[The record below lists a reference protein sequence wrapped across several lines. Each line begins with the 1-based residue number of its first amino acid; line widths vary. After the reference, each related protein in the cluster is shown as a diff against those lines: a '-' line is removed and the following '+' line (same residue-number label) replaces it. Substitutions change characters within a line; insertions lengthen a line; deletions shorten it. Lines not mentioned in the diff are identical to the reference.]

1 MLLNCP
7 HMERAGIHNHPG
19 VIGKPMKILHFHF
32 WPLCSF
38 RKCPYS
44 KFYLTTRRGCLLLHG
59 DFDLL
64 EICIHQFGSLP
75 KEDSLLLGW
84 NSHIHMD
91 ENLPEIEG
99 VSLLNPS
106 IITGSSSLPED
117 VPAPKKAKPLAKPL
131 AIQQT
136 ASYRVPKPPLLGSS
150 LAKLGVTVPHDTCQS
165 LPTIK
170 QQVWKEVN
178 TDSGIIHMKHWPQRR
193 RGRITTILAGS
204 SNIIPR
210 ESPPNPQQ
218 IQVGE
223 FLLKF
228 THIPV

>member
-1 MLLNCP
+1 MHSPIWISAQGGFLIVR
-7 HMERAGIHNHPG
+7 MEQSHSHG
-19 VIGKPMKILHFHF
+19 
-32 WPLCSF
+32 W
-38 RKCPYS
+38 
-44 KFYLTTRRGCLLLHG
+44 KFARNWRG
-59 DFDLL
+59 F
-64 EICIHQFGSLP
+64 P
-75 KEDSLLLGW
+75 
-84 NSHIHMD
+84 
-91 ENLPEIEG
+91 
-99 VSLLNPS
+99 
-106 IITGSSSLPED
+106 
-117 VPAPKKAKPLAKPL
+117 AKPLYHYWFIIATRRCSSSQKSKTIGKATRHPANIL
-131 AIQQT
+131 IP
-136 ASYRVPKPPLLGSS
+136 SPKPPLLGSS
-150 LAKLGVTVPHDTCQS
+150 LAKLGVTVPHDTCQ